1 MKPEVAIVAAGNMGA
16 GVARRLH
23 EHGVKVVT
31 LLTGRSPAT
40 VKRAQ
45 EAGMVAVSA
54 EALVDVDL
62 LLSILPPA
70 NALSFAEQTAFAL
83 KSARRKPAFVDCNAV
98 NPATVRH
105 IQAVIAATGTEFI
118 DAGIIGFPPV
128 PGSKSGPHIYAAG
141 EHAAK
146 LQVLAEYGLDIR
158 ILDGPIGAASALKM
172 AYAGISKGHI
182 AIFAAMVLA
191 ASRSGSAEAL
201 RKELAESDAA
211 LLATMAERIPRSLT
225 KAWRWGPEMREIAEF
240 AREDPIA
247 NEIWTNIA
255 DFYERLARDLAGDK
269 RDVEALERFC
279 APQ

>member
-1 MKPEVAIVAAGNMGA
+1 MKPDVAIVAAGNMGA

-40 VKRAQ
+40 VKRAKD
-45 EAGMVAVSA
+45 AGMVGVSA

-70 NALSFAEQTAFAL
+70 SALSFAEQTAFAL
-83 KSARRKPAFVDCNAV
+83 KSARRKPVFVDCNAV

-105 IQAVIAATGTEFI
+105 IHAVIAATGTEFI

-128 PGSKSGPHIYAAG
+128 PGTTAGPHIYASG

-146 LQVLAEYGLDIR
+146 LKVLAQYGLDIR
-158 ILDGPIGAASALKM
+158 ILEGPIGAASALKM

-191 ASRSGSAEAL
+191 ASRSGSADAL
-201 RKELAESDAA
+201 RQELAESDAG
-211 LLATMAERIPRSLT
+211 LLASMADRIPRSFT

-247 NEIWTNIA
+247 NDMWTNIA
-255 DFYERLARDLAGDK
+255 DLYERLARDLAGDK
-269 RDVEALERFC
+269 REIEALQRFF
-279 APQ
+279 APR

>member
-23 EHGVKVVT
+23 EHGITVVT
-31 LLTGRSPAT
+31 FLTGRSPAT

-105 IQAVIAATGTEFI
+105 IQAVIAATGTDFI
-118 DAGIIGFPPV
+118 DAGIIGFPPM
-128 PGSKSGPHIYAAG
+128 PGTKTGPHIYASG

-146 LQVLAEYGLDIR
+146 LQVLSEYGLDIR
-158 ILDGPIGAASALKM
+158 ILEGPIGAASALKM

-201 RKELAESDAA
+201 HKELAEADSA
-211 LLATMAERIPRSLT
+211 LLASMAERIPRSLS
-225 KAWRWGPEMREIAEF
+225 KAWRWGPEMHEIAEF

-255 DFYERLARDLAGDK
+255 QFYERLARDLTGDK
-269 RDVEALERFC
+269 HDIEALERFFSSR
-279 APQ
+279 

>member
-1 MKPEVAIVAAGNMGA
+1 MKPDVTIVAAGNMGA

-31 LLTGRSPAT
+31 SLTGRSRAS

-45 EAGMVAVSA
+45 EAGMVGVSA

-83 KSARRKPAFVDCNAV
+83 KSARRKPVFVDCNAV

-105 IQAVIAATGTEFI
+105 IHAVITATGTDFI
-118 DAGIIGFPPV
+118 DAGIIGVPPV
-128 PGSKSGPHIYAAG
+128 PGTAASPHIYASG

-146 LQVLAEYGLDIR
+146 LQVLSAYGLDIR
-158 ILDGPIGAASALKM
+158 VLEGPVGAASALKM
-172 AYAGISKGHI
+172 AYAGINKGSI

-191 ASRSGSAEAL
+191 ASRAGSAEAL
-201 RKELAESDAA
+201 RKELGESDAA
-211 LLATMAERIPRSLT
+211 LLASMTERLPRMFT
-225 KAWRWGPEMREIAEF
+225 KAWRWAPEMREIAEF
-240 AREDPIA
+240 AREDPVA
-247 NEIWTNIA
+247 NEIWTNLA
-255 DFYERLARDLAGDK
+255 QLYERLAADLTHDK
-269 RDVEALERFC
+269 HEIEALKRFFD
-279 APQ
+279 PR

>member
-1 MKPEVAIVAAGNMGA
+1 MKPEVAVVAAGNMGA

-23 EHGVKVVT
+23 EQGITVVT

-45 EAGMVAVSA
+45 DAGMVAVSA

-83 KSARRKPAFVDCNAV
+83 KSARRKPVFVDCNAV

-105 IQAVIAATGTEFI
+105 IQAVIAATGTAFI

-128 PGSKSGPHIYAAG
+128 PGTNTGPHIYASG

-146 LQVLAEYGLDIR
+146 LQVLSEYGLDIR
-158 ILDGPIGAASALKM
+158 ILEGPIGAASALKM

-191 ASRSGSAEAL
+191 ASRSGSADAL
-201 RKELAESDAA
+201 RKELAEADGG
-211 LLATMAERIPRSLT
+211 LLASMTERVPRSLT
-225 KAWRWGPEMREIAEF
+225 KAWRWAPEMREIAEF

-247 NEIWTNIA
+247 NEIWTSIA
-255 DFYERLARDLAGDK
+255 ELYERLARDLAGEK
-269 RDVEALERFC
+269 RDVEALQRFFS
-279 APQ
+279 PQ